1 MTEPSKA
8 HAFYAQAR
16 NPSQIRR
23 PWLKVAGR
31 NVAYGELADL
41 IDRFGG
47 LLAAHG
53 VGAADR
59 VVIAL
64 NDDVDASL
72 GFLSLI
78 CHGVT
83 CVQIDAATRD
93 VRAAALIRRARPALV
108 ILDAALKQAWPVEA
122 GAYPVIEAP
131 ARTTDRSGGLAS
143 LLGGRAARGGLEG
156 LLRDSAPVAPPINLD
171 PETLAYI
178 LFTSGTTSESKGVCI
193 SHRALFAHLK
203 TLSMVYGLNADS
215 QILNTLILSH
225 ADGSI
230 QGPVLAFANGACVH
244 RPLTFEIGAIERL
257 LDAVF
262 QLRITHMVAAPT
274 MMSLIVRIASAQA
287 DAFQGGDFRLLIS
300 CGAQLEPELWTR
312 MQETFGVSIVNV
324 YGLTETV
331 AGGVFAGAARG
342 SGRAGPIG
350 VPVDCELRIVGDN
363 GSDVA
368 GGGTGELLIRGDLLM
383 SGYFDDEPGTAAAL
397 RDGWLHTGDIAR
409 EDEAGDYWICGRKKS
424 VIIRGSLNIHPEEIV
439 EVLNRHPLVTGA
451 VAFGEA
457 DPEWGETVTAVVAAT
472 GEVSP
477 DDLYEHCRQHLEARK
492 VPTRIVVTAELPKG
506 RSGKVIIEEA
516 RALAANPPQLET
528 PTGGGGIEDQVL
540 ASAAQTFGVPVRQLS
555 LASSPKTVVGWDSLA
570 HLNLVFAVE
579 KAFAVRLSPREIMSL
594 DSLGKIA
601 DLVRSR

>member
-1 MTEPSKA
+1 MIAPNA
-8 HAFYAQAR
+8 AFALYSQAKT
-16 NPSQIRR
+16 PSQNRR
-23 PWLKVAGR
+23 PWMKTAGR
-31 NVAYGELADL
+31 TISYGELADQ
-41 IDRFGG
+41 IERIGG

-53 VGAADR
+53 VAAGDR

-72 GFLSLI
+72 GLLGLI

-93 VRAAALIRRARPALV
+93 VRAAALVRRARPALV
-108 ILDAALKQAWPVEA
+108 ILDEALRDAWPLEPGGGQIIV
-122 GAYPVIEAP
+122 AP
-131 ARTTDRSGGLAS
+131 ARTAAKSSGLAS
-143 LLGGRAARGGLEG
+143 LLGGRAERGGLEA
-156 LLRDSAPVAPPINLD
+156 LIRDTTPIPPPATLD

-193 SHRALFAHLK
+193 SHRALFAHLA
-203 TLSMVYGLNADS
+203 TLSRVYGMNGDS

-230 QGPVLAFANGACVH
+230 QGPVLAFANSACVH
-244 RPLTFEIGAIERL
+244 RPLTFEISAIERL

-300 CGAQLEPELWTR
+300 CGAQLEAALWDQ
-312 MQETFGVSIVNV
+312 MQATFGVSIVNV

-331 AGGVFAGAARG
+331 AGGVFAGAGQG
-342 SGRAGPIG
+342 SGQIGPIG
-350 VPVDCELRIVGDN
+350 APVDCELRIIDE
-363 GSDVA
+363 A
-368 GGGTGELLIRGDLLM
+368 GRLVKEGEAGELMIRGELLM
-383 SGYFDDEPGTAAAL
+383 SGYFDDPAGTASAL
-397 RDGWLHTGDIAR
+397 KDGWLHTGDIAR
-409 EDEAGDYWICGRKKS
+409 RDAAGDYWICGRKKS

-451 VAFGEA
+451 VAFGEP
-457 DPEWGETVTAVVAAT
+457 DPEWGETVTAVVAA
-472 GEVSP
+472 GAGVSP
-477 DDLYEHCRQHLEARK
+477 DDLYEYCRQHLEARK
-492 VPTRIVVTAELPKG
+492 VPTKIVVTAELPKG

-516 RALAANPPQLET
+516 RALAVNPPQHEVSAA
-528 PTGGGGIEDQVL
+528 GGGIEEQVL
-540 ASAAQTFGVPVRQLS
+540 AAAAQTFGVPVRQLTM
-555 LASSPKTVVGWDSLA
+555 ASAPKTVVGWDSLA
-570 HLNLVFAVE
+570 HLNLVFAIE
-579 KAFAVRLSPREIMSL
+579 KAFQIRLSPREIMGL

-601 DLVRSR
+601 GLVRSR